1 MYKYDIPFPKDGQL
15 TLMYDGMP
23 LNVSKSKAY
32 LIEKMKAHRDDM
44 LKMGIYD
51 KSAEYEIIDIESRRI
66 KMNKKQEFKYYS
78 ICYH

>member
-32 LIEKMKAHRDDM
+32 LIEKMKAHRYDM

-51 KSAEYEIIDIESRRI
+51 K
-66 KMNKKQEFKYYS
+66 
-78 ICYH
+78 